1 MAGSGAALRL
11 YEFRERQDANTA
23 EPQTSRVSRAG
34 RDVSGLYPGQLGRVH
49 LLPNSS
55 GSHQALRPTSY
66 QSEKEEEE
74 EQEEVYQ
81 RSFDLQVLRLLEVQ
95 RHRQAPPRPPETSYQ
110 HHYGLQA
117 PLVPQQNHTV
127 SPTHRPFT
135 TDSYL
140 M

>member
-11 YEFRERQDANTA
+11 HEFRERQDASSA
-23 EPQTSRVSRAG
+23 EPWT
-34 RDVSGLYPGQLGRVH
+34 P
-49 LLPNSS
+49 SS
-55 GSHQALRPTSY
+55 DQALRPSSH
-66 QSEKEEEE
+66 QAEKEE
-74 EQEEVYQ
+74 VYK
-81 RSFDLQVLRLLEVQ
+81 RSYDLQVLRLLEIQ
-95 RHRQAPPRPPETSYQ
+95 RHSQAPQRPPETSYQ

-135 TDSYL
+135 SDS

>member
-11 YEFRERQDANTA
+11 HEFRERQDASSA
-23 EPQTSRVSRAG
+23 EPWTPRVIRAG
-34 RDVSGLYPGQLGRVH
+34 RDVRGLYPGELGRVH
-49 LLPNSS
+49 LLLKSS
-55 GSHQALRPTSY
+55 GSDQALRPSSH
-66 QSEKEEEE
+66 QAEKE
-74 EQEEVYQ
+74 EQEEVYK
-81 RSFDLQVLRLLEVQ
+81 RSYDLQVLRLLEIQ
-95 RHRQAPPRPPETSYQ
+95 RHSQAPQRPPETSYQ

-135 TDSYL
+135 SDS